1 MIKYSIRGENIE
13 VTEALRDYVESKL
26 SKVEKYFNEDQ
37 ELNARVNLKVYREKT
52 AKVEVTIPTGSVTLR
67 AEDVSQDMYGSIDLV
82 VDKIERQIRKNK
94 TKIARKHREKVPTGE
109 VFSADFNNEQ
119 VERTKN
125 IELKPMDVEEAIL
138 QMELLGH
145 DFFIY
150 TDSEDHTTNVLYK
163 REDGNYG
170 LIEAK

>member
-1 MIKYSIRGENIE
+1 
-13 VTEALRDYVESKL
+13 
-26 SKVEKYFNEDQ
+26 
-37 ELNARVNLKVYREKT
+37 
-52 AKVEVTIPTGSVTLR
+52 
-67 AEDVSQDMYGSIDLV
+67 MYGSIDLV
-82 VDKIERQIRKNK
+82 VDKIARQIRKNK
-94 TKIARKHREKVPTGE
+94 TKIARKYREKVPTGE
-109 VFSADFNNEQ
+109 MFSTEFNKEE
-119 VERTKN
+119 VEVVRIKN

-150 TDSEDHTTNVLYK
+150 TDSKDHTTNVLYK

>member
-1 MIKYSIRGENIE
+1 
-13 VTEALRDYVESKL
+13 
-26 SKVEKYFNEDQ
+26 
-37 ELNARVNLKVYREKT
+37 
-52 AKVEVTIPTGSVTLR
+52 
-67 AEDVSQDMYGSIDLV
+67 MYGSIDLV
-82 VDKIERQIRKNK
+82 VDKIARQIRKNK

-109 VFSADFNNEQ
+109 MFSTEFNKEE
-119 VERTKN
+119 VEEAPAVEVVRIKN

-150 TDSEDHTTNVLYK
+150 TDSKDHTTNVLYK

>member
-1 MIKYSIRGENIE
+1 MFRKICMVLLTWWLIR
-13 VTEALRDYVESKL
+13 
-26 SKVEKYFNEDQ
+26 
-37 ELNARVNLKVYREKT
+37 LKDKSVKT
-52 AKVEVTIPTGSVTLR
+52 KR
-67 AEDVSQDMYGSIDLV
+67 
-82 VDKIERQIRKNK
+82 
-94 TKIARKHREKVPTGE
+94 KIARKHREKVPTGE

-119 VERTKN
+119 VEEAPAVEVVRTKN

>member
-37 ELNARVNLKVYREKT
+37 ELHARVNLKVYREKT

-119 VERTKN
+119 VE
-125 IELKPMDVEEAIL
+125 EAIL

>member
-1 MIKYSIRGENIE
+1 M
-13 VTEALRDYVESKL
+13 
-26 SKVEKYFNEDQ
+26 
-37 ELNARVNLKVYREKT
+37 T
-52 AKVEVTIPTGSVTLR
+52 ANGEVTIPTG
-67 AEDVSQDMYGSIDLV
+67 D
-82 VDKIERQIRKNK
+82 
-94 TKIARKHREKVPTGE
+94 
-109 VFSADFNNEQ
+109 VFSSDFHNEQ
-119 VERTKN
+119 VEEAPAVEVVRTKN

>member
-67 AEDVSQDMYGSIDLV
+67 AEDVSQQKLHVSIVKKFQQEKYSQL
-82 VDKIERQIRKNK
+82 ILITNK
-94 TKIARKHREKVPTGE
+94 LKKH
-109 VFSADFNNEQ
+109 Q
-119 VERTKN
+119 L
-125 IELKPMDVEEAIL
+125 LKL
-138 QMELLGH
+138 
-145 DFFIY
+145 
-150 TDSEDHTTNVLYK
+150 
-163 REDGNYG
+163 
-170 LIEAK
+170 

>member
-1 MIKYSIRGENIE
+1 
-13 VTEALRDYVESKL
+13 
-26 SKVEKYFNEDQ
+26 
-37 ELNARVNLKVYREKT
+37 
-52 AKVEVTIPTGSVTLR
+52 
-67 AEDVSQDMYGSIDLV
+67 MYGSIDLV
-82 VDKIERQIRKNK
+82 VDKIARQIRKNK
-94 TKIARKHREKVPTGE
+94 TKIARKYREKVPTGE
-109 VFSADFNNEQ
+109 MFSTEFNKEE
-119 VERTKN
+119 VEEAPAVEVVRIKN

-150 TDSEDHTTNVLYK
+150 TDSKDHMTNVLYK

>member
-1 MIKYSIRGENIE
+1 MPNLFSVFTKEKSLNLYFKPIK
-13 VTEALRDYVESKL
+13 A
-26 SKVEKYFNEDQ
+26 
-37 ELNARVNLKVYREKT
+37 
-52 AKVEVTIPTGSVTLR
+52 P
-67 AEDVSQDMYGSIDLV
+67 
-82 VDKIERQIRKNK
+82 KITKNK

-119 VERTKN
+119 VEEAPAVEVVRTKN